1 MDRFRACWR
10 IAKWKTWPQRL
21 EEQPGLRDDKAHSNV
36 ARSSSGVACCEP
48 TALRKHGAWHMS
60 SVERVLHEDDPGV
73 TVEILRGIKFMS
85 PRPAPAHADVVGQL
99 HFELETAFGWRRMRK
114 GGSGEGSGWVFLPEP
129 ELHLEGAGKPLVPD
143 LAGWRKERLPMIPR
157 KAAFTLAPDWA
168 CEVLSERTASIDRR
182 FKLPIY
188 HEAGVSHVWLV
199 DPILQT
205 LEVFQRGPSAWL
217 LLGTFGGDSKVRP
230 EPFSAVELDLA
241 DIWPPLEPLAP

>member
-1 MDRFRACWR
+1 
-10 IAKWKTWPQRL
+10 
-21 EEQPGLRDDKAHSNV
+21 
-36 ARSSSGVACCEP
+36 
-48 TALRKHGAWHMS
+48 MS

-99 HFELETAFGWRRMRK
+99 HFALETAFGWRRMRK

-129 ELHLEGAGKPLVPD
+129 ELHLEGSGKPLVPD

-205 LEVFQRGPSAWL
+205 LEVFQRGQSAWL